1 MDRKTLQI
9 QNDELQRTIRM
20 TVRRIEHNETIL
32 KRFFDVE
39 LKLLACNK
47 LADLIGLLL
56 NDFKKTFKLSA
67 VTLYL
72 FDPDELAK
80 DLLAEIPAAQ
90 LKALTLYK
98 GQQELTH
105 LYPNQELQAGELE
118 TGLRK
123 VLFPDNP
130 FVLSAAMLP
139 LIRQDCL
146 IGSLHLGAQDSDRYS
161 VDYRYDYLSHL
172 CSVISVCI
180 ENCINQESLQR
191 LSTIDPLTGV
201 HNRRAFNNDIAREI
215 NRAHRTQEQLSCLF
229 IDIDHFKNIND
240 TYGHQTG
247 DRALRTL
254 GNLLKDQFRKTDLIS
269 RYGGEEFAVLL
280 PACSDKEAVRV
291 AENLRQS
298 IEMLIIRNIEGTP
311 FRLTASIGS
320 STFDPTKAVENRDNK
335 ALNYH
340 SELLLK
346 NADFSLYEAKKS
358 GRNRVFSHTLKIIR
372 RANEGIEQSILAEQQ
387 S

>member
-1 MDRKTLQI
+1 MERKTLQK
-9 QNDELQRTIRM
+9 QNEELQRTIRM

-47 LADLIGLLL
+47 LSDLIALLL
-56 NDFKKTFKLSA
+56 TDFKHTFKLSA

-80 DLLAEIPAAQ
+80 NLLIGIPAAHS
-90 LKALTLYK
+90 KALTLFK
-98 GQQELTH
+98 RQDELNE
-105 LYPNQELQAGELE
+105 LSPNSELQAGELS

-123 VLFPDNP
+123 LLFPDNP

-161 VDYRYDYLSHL
+161 IDYRYDYLSHL

-201 HNRRAFNNDIAREI
+201 HNRRAFSHDIAREI

-229 IDIDHFKNIND
+229 VDIDHFKTIND
-240 TYGHQTG
+240 NYGHQTG

-254 GNLLKDQFRKTDLIS
+254 GNLLKEQFRKTDLIS

-280 PACSDKEAVRV
+280 PSCSEKEAVCV
-291 AENLRQS
+291 AENLRQAV
-298 IEMLIIRNIEGTP
+298 EALIIRDIEGSP
-311 FRLTASIGS
+311 FRLTASIGT
-320 STFDPTKAVENRDNK
+320 STFAPALVIQKRDDK
-335 ALNYH
+335 ALRYQ

-346 NADFSLYEAKKS
+346 QADFALYEAKRS
-358 GRNRVFSHTLKIIR
+358 GRNRVFSHALKAVR
-372 RANEGIEQSILAEQQ
+372 RENESIDQSVNG
-387 S
+387 